1 MFVCQNEGEG
11 ELSGHYSQ
19 QVTRVIFPS
28 GFAVW
33 FFFFGL
39 RLSSMEFSASGSRE
53 FEFYLLE
60 FPTFGSVKPLDTLR
74 HVQLLCRYRIILN
87 IRRSD

>member
-19 QVTRVIFPS
+19 QVTRVIIPS

-33 FFFFGL
+33 FFFGL

-53 FEFYLLE
+53 FEFDLLE
-60 FPTFGSVKPLDTLR
+60 FPTFGSVKPLLY
-74 HVQLLCRYRIILN
+74 QPLCRYRIILN
-87 IRRSD
+87 ISRSG